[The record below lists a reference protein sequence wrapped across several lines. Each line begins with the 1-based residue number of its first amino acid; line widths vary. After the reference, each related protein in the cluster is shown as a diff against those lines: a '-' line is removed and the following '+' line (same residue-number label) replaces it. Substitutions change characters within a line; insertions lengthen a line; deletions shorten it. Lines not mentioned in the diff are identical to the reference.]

1 MNALDVKKERE
12 LLVLMRDG
20 DESAFEKL
28 YFIYAQSITSHLL
41 YLLKSSEL
49 VQEVLQ
55 DTFMAVWEYR
65 DNIDLEQSF
74 KSYLYKIATN
84 KTYKLFRKAASDKRY
99 RAYLCTVTEEG
110 HYPIESY
117 IYSKES
123 QVLLNTLLNRMP
135 AKQREVFTLFKVDGY
150 SYAEIST
157 KLGISHST
165 INTHINRANQFL
177 KKEVLTNSQYIPF
190 LIVFLD
196 QYFS

>member
-1 MNALDVKKERE
+1 MNKVDSNSERE
-12 LLVLMRDG
+12 LLVLLREG

-28 YFIYAQSITSHLL
+28 YFIYAKSITSHLL

-49 VQEVLQ
+49 AQEVLQ

-65 DNIDLEQSF
+65 EKIDLEQSF

-84 KTYKLFRKAASDKRY
+84 KTYKLFRKAANDQQY
-99 RAYLCTVTEEG
+99 RAYLYAVAEEG
-110 HYPIESY
+110 YHPIESY
-117 IYSKES
+117 IYGKENE
-123 QVLLNTLLNRMP
+123 VLLHSLLDRMP
-135 AKQREVFTLFKVDGY
+135 EKQREVFTLFKLDGY

-177 KKEVLTNSQYIPF
+177 KKEVLTNSEYIPF
-190 LIVFLD
+190 LILFLGR
-196 QYFS
+196 YFS